1 MFILISDPTQ
11 VPPLKVVSVVTALE
25 FELTNFSTRLYSTWP
40 SCALFMLSVVVPT
53 FSHFIFSF
61 LYFYQDVRPPVV
73 LLLLLLL
80 FPTPLLSHIYYLV
93 CWATTFG
100 SSIAFFVEFSVMLSS
115 NLPIILFL
123 PRKGRMGVCPWP
135 MQILNFGQYYG
146 HNLFVSDTEVEVE
159 EAYLIFDR
167 VYLVWNSSLTVK
179 TNHKLNIY
187 LKLINNNSSSCF
199 RERSFNSTWSFDEHD

>member
-1 MFILISDPTQ
+1 
-11 VPPLKVVSVVTALE
+11 
-25 FELTNFSTRLYSTWP
+25 
-40 SCALFMLSVVVPT
+40 MLCVVVPT
-53 FSHFIFSF
+53 FFPFYFIFSF

-73 LLLLLLL
+73 LLLILLL
-80 FPTPLLSHIYYLV
+80 FPTPLLCHIYYLV

-100 SSIAFFVEFSVMLSS
+100 SSMAFFVEFSVMLSS

-123 PRKGRMGVCPWP
+123 PRKGRMRVCPWP

-146 HNLFVSDTEVEVE
+146 HNLFVSDTEVEIEVQVGE
-159 EAYLIFDR
+159 EYLIFDR

-187 LKLINNNSSSCF
+187 LKLINNNSFSCF
-199 RERSFNSTWSFDEHD
+199 RERSFNSTWSFDEYD